1 MMEPP
6 AEPVRPGEPRP
17 EATRLPALSRFWWL
31 TAVRGLVALT
41 LALAIV
47 SPGVAPTAWRP
58 SVASTGWPAG

>member
-6 AEPVRPGEPRP
+6 AEPVRPGGPRP
-17 EATRLPALSRFWWL
+17 EATRLPALARFWWL

-47 SPGVAPTAWRP
+47 VAGRGTDRLANFLGLYWM
-58 SVASTGWPAG
+58 PAG